1 MKRRAIFWVLIPI
14 CSTLYQA
21 FAKLTADH
29 MQEQA
34 FSLGW
39 LQQAGATPWLW
50 AALACEIAA
59 FAVWLQIL
67 GEYELS
73 KAYPMTAVSYVFIL
87 AVSWFGF
94 NEDILWPQLFG
105 GALILCGVL
114 LIGRSDS
121 LKEMAG

>member
-1 MKRRAIFWVLIPI
+1 MKQQPIFWVLIPI

-21 FAKLTADH
+21 FVKLTAIQLH
-29 MQEQA
+29 GEV
-34 FSLGW
+34 FSLAW
-39 LQQAGATPWLW
+39 LAQAGATPWIW

-59 FAVWLQIL
+59 FIIWLGIL
-67 GEYELS
+67 SEHELS

-87 AVSWFGF
+87 AVSWFWF
-94 NEDILWPQLFG
+94 KEDILWPQLVG

-121 LKEMAG
+121 QRETAA